1 MNNYDNFNSYESMSY
16 QRDSVTVLQEVTA
29 KTYLYMCFAL
39 LISGFFSYVTYTT
52 GNAKEM
58 LLNGTLYALC
68 FVEIGIVLL
77 TSFLIKRDNVYAAA
91 VSGTI
96 YCIINGVTL
105 SVIFLAYEMSS
116 IVSIFFVTAAIFGI
130 MSFYGMVTKKDLTT
144 VGNLALMALLGVII
158 VSLVNIFIF
167 KSEAA
172 DIALSYIGVLI
183 FVVLIAYDTQKIKKL
198 ALSNNRMSTHSIAL
212 YCALELYLDFI
223 NLFLRLL
230 RLFAK
235 RK

>member
-116 IVSIFFVTAAIFGI
+116 IVSIFFVTAAIFAI

>member
-105 SVIFLAYEMSS
+105 SVIFLAYEKSS

-130 MSFYGMVTKKDLTT
+130 MSLYGYLTKKDLTRA
-144 VGNLALMALLGVII
+144 GSLALMALLGIII
-158 VSLVNIFIF
+158 VSLVNILLL
-167 KSEAA
+167 KSESL
-172 DIALSYIGVLI
+172 DLVLSYVGVLI
-183 FVVLIAYDTQKIKKL
+183 FVVLIAYDTQKIRKL
-198 ALSNNRMSTHSIAL
+198 ALTNIGLSTHSIAL